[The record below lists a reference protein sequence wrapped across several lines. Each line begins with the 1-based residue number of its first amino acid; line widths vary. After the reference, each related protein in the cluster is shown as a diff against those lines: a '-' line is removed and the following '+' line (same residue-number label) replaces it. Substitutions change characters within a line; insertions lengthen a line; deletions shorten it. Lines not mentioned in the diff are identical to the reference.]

1 MMAEVL
7 NRNGD
12 RLRPVLKAKPQK
24 KSRKPMPSST
34 PSGLTTNATRADGSR
49 D

>member
-1 MMAEVL
+1 MAEVL
-7 NRNGD
+7 NRNGY

-34 PSGLTTNATRADGSR
+34 TSGPKTTAARTDTSR